1 VSVAAEPPSVERR
14 GLLTLG
20 LVLGVT
26 VMASAGLAVVTI
38 APRIPADL
46 GGLALYGWIFSGYL
60 LASLLG
66 TVWGGQQADRS
77 GPARPFAIGLSAFAL
92 GLVLAT
98 FAPSMPL
105 VVLARVLQGL
115 GGGAVITC
123 IYVALSLAYRDADR
137 PRVLAYLSTAWVV
150 PALVG
155 PALAGAVAEVA
166 SWRWVFAGLVP
177 IAVVVAF
184 LTVPTFARLPAPTAS
199 RSGGRRRLLVALVLA
214 LAVGVGLWAL
224 SGPGAWPLRALAGL
238 VALTLGPIALAR
250 LTPARTLRLGPGLGA
265 IVPARGLAFGA
276 FIAVEVYLAL
286 MLTDVLLVSSAVT
299 GIVIA
304 TGAISWSGGAWTQA
318 RLEARR
324 GVAGTGSWGR
334 MLHALATR
342 RHVRVLVGA
351 VTLFLGLLTQAVA
364 LSLGADASDPGAAL
378 AVSIVGWMVAG
389 AGMGFA
395 HSTSTALAF
404 ARAEAEGVEAG
415 SVSSAL
421 LLGDNVGAAT
431 ATGIGGALLALTA
444 AAGAPLSTGV
454 FLGFLAGYA
463 SMALAV
469 IAAARI
475 GPPPSE
481 RPPSGPPSIG
491 PRSTGG

>member
-1 VSVAAEPPSVERR
+1 MSVAAEPPNGERS

-26 VMASAGLAVVTI
+26 VMAFAGLAVVTI

-66 TVWGGQQADRS
+66 TVWGGQQADRA
-77 GPARPFAIGLSAFAL
+77 GPARPFALGLTAFAL

-98 FAPSMPL
+98 FAPSMPV

-155 PALAGAVAEVA
+155 PALAGAVAELA

-177 IAVVVAF
+177 IAVVVAL
-184 LTVPTFARLPAPTAS
+184 LTVPTFARLPAPVGS
-199 RSGGRRRLLVALVLA
+199 RSGGRGRLLVAVGLA

-238 VALTLGPIALAR
+238 AAVTLGPLALAR

-304 TGAISWSGGAWTQA
+304 TGAISWSGGAWIQA

-324 GVAGTGSWGR
+324 DIKGRGSWGQI
-334 MLHALATR
+334 LHALATR

-351 VTLFLGLLTQAVA
+351 VTLAVGLLTQTVA
-364 LSLGADASDPGAAL
+364 LSLGADPGVAL
-378 AVSIVGWMVAG
+378 VVSIVGWMAAG

-415 SVSSAL
+415 SVSSGL

-431 ATGIGGALLALTA
+431 ATGVGGALLALTA

-454 FLGFLAGYA
+454 FLGFLAGYVA
-463 SMALAV
+463 MALAV
-469 IAAARI
+469 VAAARI

-481 RPPSGPPSIG
+481 AQ
-491 PRSTGG
+491 RSEPATTGA